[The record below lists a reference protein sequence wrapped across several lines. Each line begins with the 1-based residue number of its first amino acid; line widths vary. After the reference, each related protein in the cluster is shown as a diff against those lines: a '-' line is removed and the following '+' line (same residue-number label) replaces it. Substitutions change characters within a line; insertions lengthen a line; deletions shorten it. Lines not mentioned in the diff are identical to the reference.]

1 MEAQLSYDKLL
12 EAVKQ
17 LSPAALEDFQEQI
30 NHLKASQHSTSL
42 SKKEA
47 DLLLKIN
54 RPSTRQGDI
63 KYQELLVKRQNES
76 LTEPEYQELIALSD
90 RYEQENTERMKY
102 LVQLASIR
110 QVSLTKLMNQ
120 LEIPPSV
127 YEWENSFYF
136 SSKKTK
142 LVRTFCVE

>member
-54 RPSTRQGDI
+54 RPSTRQDDI
-63 KYQELLVKRQNES
+63 KYQELLVKRQNKS

-90 RYEQENTERMKY
+90 HYEQENTERMKY
-102 LVQLASIR
+102 LVQLANIR

-120 LEIPPSV
+120 LEIPPPS
-127 YEWENSFYF
+127 F
-136 SSKKTK
+136 SSKNTK
-142 LVRTFCVE
+142 LVRTFCVK